1 MKWVTTK
8 WDTEDEKLQEIRDAY
23 KKIHDLRDTVNFW
36 KRQYDRVDLRNDNL
50 ECANAW
56 LITWAIL
63 SVIIL
68 ILLCFNTYWCQ

>member
-23 KKIHDLRDTVNFW
+23 RKIHDLRDTVSFW

-63 SVIIL
+63 SVMLL
-68 ILLCFNTYWCQ
+68 ILLCLNTHWC

>member
-23 KKIHDLRDTVNFW
+23 KKIHDLREQVSFW
-36 KRQYDRVDLRNDNL
+36 ERQYDRVDLRNDNL

-63 SVIIL
+63 SVILL
-68 ILLCFNTYWCQ
+68 IALCLTVHWC